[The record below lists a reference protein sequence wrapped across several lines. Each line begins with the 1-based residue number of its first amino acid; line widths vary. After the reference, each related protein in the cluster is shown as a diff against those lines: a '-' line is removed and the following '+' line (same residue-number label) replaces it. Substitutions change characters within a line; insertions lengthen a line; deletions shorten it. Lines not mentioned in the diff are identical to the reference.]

1 MEENAEELQVCPSTE
16 MAIAISQKPYVIV
29 PFQWGRYMT
38 SSGYIFYTSPSG
50 RVLLSIEDVIS
61 YLEEVDSCKCFYDS
75 DLNFNEIFS
84 FDTDRCSLLLPP
96 KEENNCHCEQFWSE
110 SISKDWNKQ
119 LATDLLTGFFKDYI
133 SKSEFYDKLNAD
145 QADEVLIYL
154 LNSSEENNLCFSTN
168 FLEEETCQLLSVL
181 SSKHFIVSKSGHV
194 FPRSMSRSQLKH
206 FTCELVSK
214 TVSALN
220 LPQEYFVVLSGQ
232 NKAIEATMPRQE
244 TAKSD
249 AKTKKQKPKRVQ
261 KKKNL
266 SKEEVEAQIK
276 KIKDY
281 QREYRLKQKLKLAA
295 KKIPQTNRLTRR
307 TSSRIA
313 AKTKESLKEHVTAI
327 ESIPKRKVTFKKYDE
342 DSKELGNALK
352 FLLEE
357 RPLMELC
364 SANFY

>member
-1 MEENAEELQVCPSTE
+1 ML
-16 MAIAISQKPYVIV
+16 
-29 PFQWGRYMT
+29 
-38 SSGYIFYTSPSG
+38 
-50 RVLLSIEDVIS
+50 
-61 YLEEVDSCKCFYDS
+61 
-75 DLNFNEIFS
+75 
-84 FDTDRCSLLLPP
+84 
-96 KEENNCHCEQFWSE
+96 
-110 SISKDWNKQ
+110 
-119 LATDLLTGFFKDYI
+119 
-133 SKSEFYDKLNAD
+133 
-145 QADEVLIYL
+145 
-154 LNSSEENNLCFSTN
+154 
-168 FLEEETCQLLSVL
+168 
-181 SSKHFIVSKSGHV
+181 
-194 FPRSMSRSQLKH
+194 
-206 FTCELVSK
+206 
-214 TVSALN
+214 
-220 LPQEYFVVLSGQ
+220 QEYFVVLSGQ

>member
-1 MEENAEELQVCPSTE
+1 MQWRRTLKNCRCVHQLKWPLPLAKNRMSLYRFSGDDTWLRQVSSNKCCFPIFVQLFST
-16 MAIAISQKPYVIV
+16 Q
-29 PFQWGRYMT
+29 
-38 SSGYIFYTSPSG
+38 GYIFYTSPSG

-154 LNSSEENNLCFSTN
+154 LNSSEEDNLCFSTN

-220 LPQEYFVVLSGQ
+220 LPQVSWEDVFLAYFNNLVCFRNILSFYRARTKQ
-232 NKAIEATMPRQE
+232 LKLRCHARKLLNRMQKRRNKSLSVYRR
-244 TAKSD
+244 
-249 AKTKKQKPKRVQ
+249 KKIFQ
-261 KKKNL
+261 KKK
-266 SKEEVEAQIK
+266 
-276 KIKDY
+276 
-281 QREYRLKQKLKLAA
+281 LKPKLK
-295 KKIPQTNRLTRR
+295 K
-307 TSSRIA
+307 
-313 AKTKESLKEHVTAI
+313 
-327 ESIPKRKVTFKKYDE
+327 
-342 DSKELGNALK
+342 
-352 FLLEE
+352 
-357 RPLMELC
+357 
-364 SANFY
+364 

>member
-1 MEENAEELQVCPSTE
+1 
-16 MAIAISQKPYVIV
+16 
-29 PFQWGRYMT
+29 
-38 SSGYIFYTSPSG
+38 
-50 RVLLSIEDVIS
+50 
-61 YLEEVDSCKCFYDS
+61 
-75 DLNFNEIFS
+75 
-84 FDTDRCSLLLPP
+84 
-96 KEENNCHCEQFWSE
+96 
-110 SISKDWNKQ
+110 
-119 LATDLLTGFFKDYI
+119 
-133 SKSEFYDKLNAD
+133 
-145 QADEVLIYL
+145 
-154 LNSSEENNLCFSTN
+154 
-168 FLEEETCQLLSVL
+168 
-181 SSKHFIVSKSGHV
+181 
-194 FPRSMSRSQLKH
+194 
-206 FTCELVSK
+206 
-214 TVSALN
+214 
-220 LPQEYFVVLSGQ
+220 
-232 NKAIEATMPRQE
+232 MPRQE

-249 AKTKKQKPKRVQ
+249 AKTKKQKPKCVQ

-313 AKTKESLKEHVTAI
+313 AKTKESLKEHLTAI